1 MVARRR
7 YLPVQTRL
15 ESREAFKHSWYMRL
29 TLLGN
34 LRRLPSAPGRRA
46 RIFGFGRPVW
56 PFFFCLEQVNPFWAT
71 YLHVP
76 DFEIL

>member
-29 TLLGN
+29 TLLVN
-34 LRRLPSAPGRRA
+34 LRRLARRTDKLDQMSRGVCPPA
-46 RIFGFGRPVW
+46 ATHLGITSGKHLFD
-56 PFFFCLEQVNPFWAT
+56 LELT
-71 YLHVP
+71 L
-76 DFEIL
+76 